1 MSRSKR
7 HPQGTGVG
15 IRTLSNVIGDRG
27 ERIFEL
33 AITDYEQFRY
43 PLFKPAFLGEKWPN
57 IDYYV
62 ELLGVR
68 NASPFFL
75 AQVKS
80 TAGDI
85 AGESLSIQ
93 APKVK
98 CVNPYRIP
106 GPTYLVGVH
115 EPTSRA
121 FIMSLHT
128 TPQHGVYN
136 IPLRFELHPDNLQL
150 LHQEVADFWRGHPSK
165 PGGSHFI

>member
-1 MSRSKR
+1 MAKQRR
-7 HPQGTGVG
+7 VNQQNALGMRP
-15 IRTLSNVIGDRG
+15 LANAIGDRG
-27 ERIFEL
+27 ENIFEL
-33 AITDYEQFRY
+33 AITDYRQFRY
-43 PLFKPAFLGEKWPN
+43 PLFKPAFLGDKWPN

-62 ELLGVR
+62 ELAGVH

-80 TAGDI
+80 TAADI

-98 CVNPYRIP
+98 CVNLYRIP

-136 IPLRFELHPDNLQL
+136 IPLRFELHPDNLRL
-150 LHQEVADFWRGHPSK
+150 LHQEVADFWRGHPNK